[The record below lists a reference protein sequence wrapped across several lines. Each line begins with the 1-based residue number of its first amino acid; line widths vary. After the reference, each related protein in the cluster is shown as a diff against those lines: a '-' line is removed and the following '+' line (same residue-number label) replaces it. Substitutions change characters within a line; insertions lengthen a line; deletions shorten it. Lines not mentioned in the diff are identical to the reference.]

1 MNKRTIGIGL
11 LGVALLAGG
20 AVWYQRANQAPAIA
34 YTTATADR
42 GRLQSKVTAT
52 GAISALVTVQVGSQV
67 SGRLSQVLVDFNS
80 SVKKGQVIARLEPQL
95 FEAELARARANQV
108 SAESSLTR
116 ARIEAAQTAR
126 ALDRARQLF
135 ERQLIARADLDTAQA
150 AADSAR
156 ASVSA
161 AHAGVAQASAQV
173 NQARLNLAYTTIV
186 SPIDGTVI
194 KRAVDVGQT
203 VAASMQAPVLFEI
216 AQDLRKEQV
225 NAKISE
231 ADVGKLKPGM
241 PAEFT
246 VAAFPTERF
255 KGKVRQVR
263 NAATTEQNVV
273 TYDAVID
280 VANPELKLKPGMT
293 ANVTF
298 IYADRPD
305 ALRVPNAA
313 LRFTPPAEALAERR
327 GGRNGGEGP
336 GRRANAQGAENAPA
350 AADDGEAPRVRR
362 ERLSDPTRR
371 RAWVLKDGK
380 PVPVRVT
387 IGISD
392 GSFTEVV
399 AGELKEGDAV
409 ITDVAGGTP
418 AGAPGGR
425 GGRSGGNG
433 MRPPRGMF

>member
-11 LGVALLAGG
+11 LGVALVAGG
-20 AVWYQRANQAPAIA
+20 AVWYQRANTAPVIA
-34 YTTATADR
+34 YTTTTADR
-42 GRLQSKVTAT
+42 GDLQSKVTAT

-135 ERQLIARADLDTAQA
+135 DRQLIARADLDTAQA

-246 VAAFPTERF
+246 VAAFPADRF

-280 VANPELKLKPGMT
+280 VANPDLKLKPGMT

-298 IYADRPD
+298 VYADRPN

-327 GGRNGGEGP
+327 SARGNGQAP
-336 GRRANAQGAENAPA
+336 GRAANAQGAGAEE
-350 AADDGEAPRVRR
+350 GEAPRMRR

-392 GSFTEVV
+392 GSFTEIV
-399 AGELKEGDAV
+399 AGDLKEGDAV

-418 AGAPGGR
+418 AGAQNGRSGR
-425 GGRSGGNG
+425 GGGNN

>member
-11 LGVALLAGG
+11 LGVALVAGG
-20 AVWYQRANQAPAIA
+20 AVWYQRANQAPAIS
-34 YTTATADR
+34 YTTTPADR

-135 ERQLIARADLDTAQA
+135 DRQLIARADLDTAQA

-161 AHAGVAQASAQV
+161 AHAGVAQAGAQV

-327 GGRNGGEGP
+327 GARNGEGP
-336 GRRANAQGAENAPA
+336 GGGRRANAQGAENASTA
-350 AADDGEAPRVRR
+350 EDGEAPRLRR

-418 AGAPGGR
+418 AGAQ
-425 GGRSGGNG
+425 GGRSGRAGGGN

>member
-1 MNKRTIGIGL
+1 
-11 LGVALLAGG
+11 
-20 AVWYQRANQAPAIA
+20 
-34 YTTATADR
+34 
-42 GRLQSKVTAT
+42 
-52 GAISALVTVQVGSQV
+52 
-67 SGRLSQVLVDFNS
+67 
-80 SVKKGQVIARLEPQL
+80 
-95 FEAELARARANQV
+95 
-108 SAESSLTR
+108 
-116 ARIEAAQTAR
+116 
-126 ALDRARQLF
+126 
-135 ERQLIARADLDTAQA
+135 
-150 AADSAR
+150 
-156 ASVSA
+156 
-161 AHAGVAQASAQV
+161 VAQASAQV

-298 IYADRPD
+298 VYADRPD

-327 GGRNGGEGP
+327 GARGGNGDGQGP
-336 GRRANAQGAENAPA
+336 GRRANAQGGQNAPA
-350 AADDGEAPRVRR
+350 AEDGEAPRLRR

-392 GSFTEVV
+392 GSFTEIV

-418 AGAPGGR
+418 AGAQ
-425 GGRSGGNG
+425 GGRSGGNR

>member
-11 LGVALLAGG
+11 LGVALVAGG
-20 AVWYQRANQAPAIA
+20 AVWYQRANTAPVIA
-34 YTTATADR
+34 YTTTPVDR
-42 GRLQSKVTAT
+42 GDLQSKVTAT

-116 ARIEAAQTAR
+116 ARIEAGQTAR
-126 ALDRARQLF
+126 ALERARQLF
-135 ERQLIARADLDTAQA
+135 DRQLIARADLDTAQA

-161 AHAGVAQASAQV
+161 AHAGVAQATAQV

-231 ADVGKLKPGM
+231 ADVGKLRPGM
-241 PAEFT
+241 AAEFT
-246 VAAFPTERF
+246 VAAFPADRF

-298 IYADRPD
+298 VYADRPD

-327 GGRNGGEGP
+327 GARKGEGQAP
-336 GRRANAQGAENAPA
+336 GRAANAQQAASQGASAE
-350 AADDGEAPRVRR
+350 DGEAPRMRR

-392 GSFTEVV
+392 GSFTEIV
-399 AGELKEGDAV
+399 AGDLKEGDAV

-418 AGAPGGR
+418 AGAQN
-425 GGRSGGNG
+425 GRSGRSG